1 VVDHRELRLLLL
13 RNGYTPLPNRG
24 KPPVLKEWPSIEI
37 TPEVIAEWPETPT
50 TGVRVDGPLLV
61 IDIDVNAALAD
72 EILRNLPAALREK
85 LAAAPERRSTASAY
99 KRALFCRT
107 AAKISRL
114 STGPWGNPDD
124 KTVHTVEVF
133 GSGSPRQF
141 GAYGVHALEGARA
154 VSYYLWMDLT
164 NDLRTTPLSELPELD
179 ESDVAALLETARRVF
194 RDAGLTEMRSTNTRA
209 GQPLSETVRDLA
221 PDTEI
226 EVASVHK
233 LDTIREG
240 VYTIREFEEVLIEI
254 ATATKDFPFGEI
266 VARCAGDT
274 ITGHGDNP
282 TRIGLGLDRDWRL
295 FAHDFEDGR
304 RHKPAFAPSRVAVAF
319 ERVKPA
325 DIPPADASGT
335 ALADGG
341 VPPAAD
347 ELQAAVH
354 RLHAEY
360 VYYEAEGMVLPRKG
374 RRPAVHWRNKSVAS
388 ELIEVPTV
396 QPSGKLKAEK
406 YNVFDMW
413 LRWPHKTVVHGYT
426 FDPTVDTRIIERD
439 GMTYYNLYEPVER
452 PEENDPDAVKLFER
466 LLAHLVP
473 DGRERDWFR
482 NWIAVKVQSP
492 EQPLA
497 GVIHYAPFEGCGRN
511 TLFNVLQLVLG
522 RDYCSTIL
530 VQQLR
535 GLDGQSAYTDWLEGK
550 LLIFIPEVTIQ
561 PPKYNSSRA
570 NMLDKIKSLIDP
582 SRPMVQI
589 VKKYQRTYNVRAT
602 ASFFLATNSAAAVE
616 FSDNDRRF
624 TVLRGPDSGKLNE
637 QPWADELFDRL
648 EDMHSPTAAR
658 FGATLWRYL
667 RALDTDLN
675 AARTALPTATKEGMR
690 RAAYA
695 SRAEDLDLFE
705 LVCDKLDEYK
715 YITSEQVRA
724 LVHSVVVASFMEG
737 IAERQLAN
745 AVLEALHA
753 RAVGNWLP
761 LYSRGAG
768 GSRLMI
774 TLSNGIRR
782 AVRCFANG
790 PEAAA
795 ELRAASESER
805 AKMLGLVDI
814 RGAARVA

>member
-1 VVDHRELRLLLL
+1 VDHRELRLLLL

-24 KPPVLKEWPSIEI
+24 KPPVLKDWPSIEV
-37 TPEVIAEWPETPT
+37 TPEMIAEWPETPT
-50 TGVRVDGPLLV
+50 TGVRVDGSLLV
-61 IDIDVNAALAD
+61 IDIDVDAALAD
-72 EILRNLPAALREK
+72 EILKNLPAALREK
-85 LAAAPERRSTASAY
+85 LDAAPERRSTASAY

-114 STGPWGNPDD
+114 STGQWGDLGD
-124 KTVHTVEVF
+124 KTGHTVEVF

-141 GAYGVHALEGARA
+141 GVYGAHTVEGVRPVHHYVWLNPAR
-154 VSYYLWMDLT
+154 
-164 NDLRTTPLSELPELD
+164 DLRTTPLAELPELD
-179 ESDVAALLETARRVF
+179 EDDVTALLETARQVF
-194 RDAGLTEMRSTNTRA
+194 RNAGLAPTKSSIAHA
-209 GQPLSETVRDLA
+209 GQPLSETMRDLS

-254 ATATKDFPFGEI
+254 AAATENFPFGEI

-282 TRIGLGLDRDWRL
+282 TRIGLGLDRDWRM

-304 RHKPAFAPSRVAVAF
+304 RHKPAFPPTHVAVAF
-319 ERVKPA
+319 ERIRPA
-325 DIPPADASGT
+325 DIPPAEGSDAAPS
-335 ALADGG
+335 DGG
-341 VPPAAD
+341 LPPAAD
-347 ELQAAVH
+347 ALQAAVH
-354 RLHAEY
+354 RLHEEY
-360 VYYEAEGMVLPRKG
+360 VLYEAEGMVLPRRG

-396 QPSGKLKAEK
+396 QSNGKLKAER

-426 FDPTVDTRIIERD
+426 FDPATDARIIERD
-439 GMTYYNLYEPVER
+439 GLTYYNLYEPVER
-452 PEENDPDAVKLFER
+452 PDEDDPEAVKLFE
-466 LLAHLVP
+466 LLLSHLVP
-473 DGRERDWFR
+473 DKDERDWFR
-482 NWIAVKVQSP
+482 NWIAAKVQHQ

-522 RDYCSTIL
+522 QDYCMPIII
-530 VQQLR
+530 QQLR

-570 NMLDKIKSLIDP
+570 NMLDKIKSYIDP
-582 SRPMVQI
+582 SRPKVQI
-589 VKKYQRTYNVRAT
+589 IKKYQRTYSVRTT
-602 ASFFLATNSAAAVE
+602 ASFFLATNSVAAVE

-637 QPWADELFDRL
+637 QPWASGLFDRL
-648 EDMHSPTAAR
+648 EDMNSPTAAR

-667 RALDTDLN
+667 RALDVDLN

-695 SRAEDLDLFE
+695 SRAENLDLLD
-705 LVCDKLDEYK
+705 LVYDKLDEYK
-715 YITSEQVRA
+715 YVTVEQVA
-724 LVHSVVVASFMEG
+724 GIVHEVAVGSFMEG
-737 IAERQLAN
+737 AAAQRLIN
-745 AVLEALHA
+745 AVLDALHA
-753 RAVGNWLP
+753 RAVGNWVPMYTRGENGLKLKVTLP
-761 LYSRGAG
+761 
-768 GSRLMI
+768 
-774 TLSNGIRR
+774 NGVRR
-782 AVRCFANG
+782 SVRCFANG
-790 PEAAA
+790 PDAAA
-795 ELRAASESER
+795 ELRAANESER
-805 AKMLGLVDI
+805 AKMLGMDK
-814 RGAARVA
+814 AHKVAGFV

>member
-24 KPPVLKEWPSIEI
+24 KPPVLKEWPSIEV

-114 STGPWGNPDD
+114 STGAWGNPDD
-124 KTVHTVEVF
+124 KAGHTVEVF

-194 RDAGLTEMRSTNTRA
+194 RDAGLTEIRSTNTRA

-221 PDTEI
+221 PDTLIEI
-226 EVASVHK
+226 ASVHK

-240 VYTIREFEEVLIEI
+240 VYTIREFEEVLIEL
-254 ATATKDFPFGEI
+254 AAAAKSFPFGEI

-319 ERVKPA
+319 ERIRPA
-325 DIPPADASGT
+325 DIPPADTGNT
-335 ALADGG
+335 APSNSE

-347 ELQAAVH
+347 ALQAAVH

-406 YNVFDMW
+406 YNIFDMW

-426 FDPTVDTRIIERD
+426 FDPATDARIIEHD
-439 GMTYYNLYEPVER
+439 ELTYYNLYEPVER
-452 PEENDPDAVKLFER
+452 PDEDDPEAVTLFER

-473 DGRERDWFR
+473 DERERDWFR
-482 NWIAVKVQSP
+482 NWIAAKVQNP

-522 RDYCSTIL
+522 QDYCMPIII
-530 VQQLR
+530 QQLR

-561 PPKYNSSRA
+561 PPKYNASRA
-570 NMLDKIKSLIDP
+570 NMLDKIKSYIDP
-582 SRPMVQI
+582 SRPKVQI
-589 VKKYQRTYNVRAT
+589 IKKYQRTYSVRAT
-602 ASFFLATNSAAAVE
+602 ASFFLASNSAAAVE

-667 RALDTDLN
+667 RALDADLN

-695 SRAEDLDLFE
+695 SRAENLDLFE
-705 LVCDKLDEYK
+705 LVCDKLNEYK
-715 YITSEQVRA
+715 YVIVRQVTEI
-724 LVHSVVVASFMEG
+724 VHSIAVTSYMEG
-737 IAERQLAN
+737 ASAQRLAN
-745 AVLEALHA
+745 AVLDALHA
-753 RAVGNWLP
+753 RAIGDWLP
-761 LYSRGAG
+761 MYTRGVNG
-768 GSRLMI
+768 TRLKVALPDG
-774 TLSNGIRR
+774 TRR
-782 AVRCFANG
+782 TVQCFANG

-805 AKMLGLVDI
+805 AKMLGMDKMHK
-814 RGAARVA
+814 AAGFA

>member
-1 VVDHRELRLLLL
+1 VTNHRELRLLLL
-13 RNGYTPLPNRG
+13 QNGYTPLPNRG
-24 KPPVLKEWPSIEI
+24 KPPVLKNWPSIEV

-61 IDIDVNAALAD
+61 IDIDVDAALAD

-85 LAAAPERRSTASAY
+85 LDAAPERRSTASAY

-107 AAKISRL
+107 SAKISRL
-114 STGPWGNPDD
+114 STGQWGNPDN
-124 KTVHTVEVF
+124 KIGYTVEVF

-141 GAYGVHALEGARA
+141 GVYGAHTLEGSRP
-154 VSYYLWMDLT
+154 VHYYLWM
-164 NDLRTTPLSELPELD
+164 NPARDLRTVPLAELPELD
-179 ESDVAALLETARRVF
+179 ERNVATLLETARQVF
-194 RDAGLTEMRSTNTRA
+194 HDAGLTETRSANTRA
-209 GQPLSETVRDLA
+209 GQPFSETVRDLA
-221 PDTEI
+221 PDTLIEI
-226 EVASVHK
+226 ASVHK

-240 VYTIREFEEVLIEI
+240 IYTIREFEEVLIEL
-254 ATATKDFPFGEI
+254 ALATKNFPFGEI

-304 RHKPAFAPSRVAVAF
+304 RHKPAFAPSRVTVAF
-319 ERVKPA
+319 ERIRPA
-325 DIPPADASGT
+325 DIPPADTNDITSPNKELP
-335 ALADGG
+335 LA
-341 VPPAAD
+341 ANA
-347 ELQAAVH
+347 LQAAVH

-396 QPSGKLKAEK
+396 QPNGKLKAEK

-452 PEENDPDAVKLFER
+452 PEEDDPEAVTLFER

-473 DGRERDWFR
+473 DERERDWFR
-482 NWIAVKVQSP
+482 NWIAAKVQNP

-497 GVIHYAPFEGCGRN
+497 GVIHHAPFEGCGRN
-511 TLFNVLQLVLG
+511 TLFNALQLVLG

-561 PPKYNSSRA
+561 PPKYNASRA

-589 VKKYQRTYNVRAT
+589 VKKYQRTYNVRTT
-602 ASFFLATNSAAAVE
+602 ASFFMATNSAAAIE

-624 TVLRGPDSGKLNE
+624 TVLRGPDSGKLDE

-667 RALDTDLN
+667 RALDADLN

-695 SRAEDLDLFE
+695 SRAENLDLLD
-705 LVCDKLDEYK
+705 LVYDKLDEYK
-715 YITSEQVRA
+715 YITVEQITKI
-724 LVHSVVVASFMEG
+724 VHDIAVGTFMEG
-737 IAERQLAN
+737 ASAQRLAN
-745 AVLEALHA
+745 AVLDALHA
-753 RAVGNWLP
+753 RAVGDWLP
-761 LYSRGAG
+761 LYSRGHNGNAL
-768 GSRLMI
+768 RLM
-774 TLSNGIRR
+774 LPNGTRR
-782 AVRCFANG
+782 SVRCFANG
-790 PEAAA
+790 PDAAA